1 MAEVAER
8 VVAVA
13 LLGRADEAREQLRSA
28 LVELGASVVVEADP
42 RSVDCA
48 SVLAGRPE
56 VVLVNLDAAIEDAID
71 HLQPIF
77 DDERIKVVFNEADVS
92 SQLSGWDRAR
102 WARHLA
108 AKLLGHQDTNP
119 PRPPQAEALPDHNL
133 LPTPGAP
140 VTPAQMAARFELG
153 DFTSDVAESVDQ
165 VPSEPRLADAAVDDA
180 LADALSQ
187 ASDLAEVPAAPADAL
202 GEFDLD
208 LGEIEG
214 ALLDAEFK
222 PEVSGAS
229 VPDAP
234 PMEEEA
240 SLADFDFGAMDADLP
255 LDEVAVSPS
264 ESEPVEA
271 IEPAAAAAPAD
282 TAFDLGLEDFDLPG
296 AGGVEPVGL
305 EDDAA
310 AVPASEDL
318 GLADF
323 DFDESAPPVR
333 LGDLALDGEV
343 ELGGLDEDPELA
355 QLAAAFEAQHESVAE
370 ALPEAEQGLDFLLAD
385 FDETPAEPSTPA
397 ASAVASPS
405 PAPSAP
411 AAPAAPSFNLDSLSL
426 EPLSDAPAEA
436 PRPAAPSPS
445 ASGQRV
451 ASYNFDTLEFSL
463 EPLDEGTA
471 EAPPPGSVT
480 AAPPPVPPPVP
491 PVPRSS
497 SLQLEDD
504 AATAV
509 DGLRRVIVL
518 GASIG
523 GPDALRAFLAEIP
536 ADFPALFLLAQHLDS
551 GFFERLAD
559 QLQKVSKLPI
569 KLPADGAK
577 LGLGQVVVATASER
591 LVLDRQGNAR
601 LEPHATRPAYSP
613 SIDTLLRDTA
623 DTFGAQASAI
633 IFSGMAGDA
642 IEGAAYLASRGGE
655 VWVQDPKSCVVS
667 SMVDGISARGLAEFT
682 GSPRELARQCIA
694 KYGGAG

>member
-1 MAEVAER
+1 VAEVAER

-28 LVELGASVVVEADP
+28 LLELGASVVVEADP

-56 VVLVNLDAAIEDAID
+56 VVLVNLDAGIEDAID

-77 DDERIKVVFNEADVS
+77 DDERIQVVFNEAQVS

-108 AKLLGHQDTNP
+108 AKLLGHGDTNP

-140 VTPAQMAARFELG
+140 VTPAQMAARFELR
-153 DFTSDVAESVDQ
+153 DFASDVAETVDQ
-165 VPSEPRLADAAVDDA
+165 VPSEPRLAEALVDDA
-180 LADALSQ
+180 FADALSQ
-187 ASDLAEVPAAPADAL
+187 ASIPAETPLAPAEDL
-202 GEFDLD
+202 GDFDLD

-214 ALLDAEFK
+214 ALLDVEFK

-234 PMEEEA
+234 PAVEEDA
-240 SLADFDFGAMDADLP
+240 SLADFDFDFGA
-255 LDEVAVSPS
+255 LDETLRLDEMAEALPEAAVA
-264 ESEPVEA
+264 ESVEA
-271 IEPAAAAAPAD
+271 SASGTVAD
-282 TAFDLGLEDFDLPG
+282 AEFDLDLG
-296 AGGVEPVGL
+296 DMDLSGIG
-305 EDDAA
+305 DSDA
-310 AVPASEDL
+310 AVPATGDEPPAAAGDL
-318 GLADF
+318 GLVDF
-323 DFDESAPPVR
+323 DFDESAAEVR
-333 LGDLALDGEV
+333 LGDLALDGEA

-355 QLAAAFEAQHESVAE
+355 QLAAAFEAQHESVSE
-370 ALPEAEQGLDFLLAD
+370 ASPEAEQGLDFLLED
-385 FDETPAEPSTPA
+385 FEEAPAEP
-397 ASAVASPS
+397 VAT
-405 PAPSAP
+405 AP
-411 AAPAAPSFNLDSLSL
+411 AAVPPPPAPAAAASTPSFSLDSLSL
-426 EPLSDAPAEA
+426 EPLTDVPAEA
-436 PRPAAPSPS
+436 PKPAPSPS
-445 ASGQRV
+445 ATGQRV

-463 EPLDEGTA
+463 EPLDENEG

-491 PVPRSS
+491 PVARSS
-497 SLQLEDD
+497 ALQLEDE
-504 AATAV
+504 AATAT

-559 QLQKVSKLPI
+559 QLQKVSRMPV

-601 LEPHATRPAYSP
+601 LEPHASRPTYSP
-613 SIDTLLRDTA
+613 SIDTLLRDTS

-667 SMVDGISARGLAEFT
+667 SMVDGITARGLAEFT